1 MSHLPLTY
9 QRFQAEHTA
18 VWEAYN
24 QLGAAVH
31 GAGPLDDKARALVK
45 LGLAI
50 AAQTE
55 GGVHSH
61 VRKACDAGLSAD
73 EIRHAVLLAIPSIGF
88 PATMAALTW
97 VEDVLQGES

>member
-1 MSHLPLTY
+1 MSHLPLPY
-9 QRFQAEHTA
+9 QRFQAEHAA

-24 QLGAAVH
+24 QLGVAVH
-31 GAGPLDDKARALVK
+31 EAGPLDDKARALVK
-45 LGLAI
+45 LGLAV

-61 VRKACDAGLSAD
+61 VRKAREAGLSAD

-97 VEDVLQGES
+97 VEDVLQGEA

>member
-1 MSHLPLTY
+1 MSHLPLPY
-9 QRFQAEHTA
+9 QRFQAEHAA

-31 GAGPLDDKARALVK
+31 EAGPLDDKARALVK
-45 LGLAI
+45 LGLAV

-61 VRKACDAGLSAD
+61 VRKAREAGLSAD

-97 VEDVLQGES
+97 VEDVLQGEA